1 MATITRIAFGN
12 PYKNPPDLVTLLI
25 SRGLSIDNRAKA
37 ERYLS
42 MIGYYRLSAYMYPL
56 LKAPK
61 SLKLFKSDADFRQ
74 MMMLYRFDKKLRL
87 MMYNEIEKIEVAIR
101 SAIVNTICEQ
111 TGDRFWL
118 TNSVHFSD
126 SVKFSNT
133 IRLIDKE
140 LRGSHEDFIADFKA
154 RYSDPYP
161 PCWILAEILP
171 FGYVTNIFCNLKDK
185 KLKKKVS
192 QQFGLQVPPFESW
205 LTKLYVMRN
214 ACAHH
219 SRVWNKQ
226 NAMRVTIPN
235 RFTRPWISLPTDP
248 YRVYFDLC
256 IIKYL
261 LDVVSPENDMLAK
274 LRWLLVD
281 FPEIDLRAMGF
292 PDGWEMEELWR

>member
-1 MATITRIAFGN
+1 MAATRVPFGGQYAN
-12 PYKNPPDLVTLLI
+12 AHDLVILMASRGLLI
-25 SRGLSIDNRAKA
+25 SNQVKA
-37 ERYLS
+37 ERYLK
-42 MIGYYRLSAYMYPL
+42 MIGYFRLSAYLYPL
-56 LKAPK
+56 LRNPK
-61 SLKLFKSDADFRQ
+61 SQKLFKQGASFQQ

-87 MMYNEIEKIEVAIR
+87 LMFNEIEKIEVAVR
-101 SAIVNTICEQ
+101 SAIVDTVCEL
-111 TGDRFWL
+111 TGDRFWI
-118 TNSVHFSD
+118 TNPVHFSNA
-126 SVKFSNT
+126 SKFSNT
-133 IRLIDKE
+133 MRLIDKE
-140 LRGSHEDFIADFKA
+140 LRGSHEEFIADFKSS
-154 RYSDPYP
+154 YSDLYP

-185 KLKKKVS
+185 RLKKKVS

-205 LTKLYVMRN
+205 MTKLYVMRN

-235 RFTRPWISLPTDP
+235 RFTRPWITLATNP

-261 LDVVSPENDMLAK
+261 LDVVSPGNDMLTK
-274 LRWLLVD
+274 LRWLMVD

-292 PDGWEMEELWR
+292 PEGWELEPLWR